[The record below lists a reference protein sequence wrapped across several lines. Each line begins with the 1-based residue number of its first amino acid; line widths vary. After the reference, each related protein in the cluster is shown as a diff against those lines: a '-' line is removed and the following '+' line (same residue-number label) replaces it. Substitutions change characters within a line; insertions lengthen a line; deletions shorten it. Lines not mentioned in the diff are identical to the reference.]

1 MESMKMTMKLFAI
14 TVVMMVAV
22 SSVSAAD
29 PPTPA
34 PMSAATTLFVPTAV
48 TALSAFV
55 FTLIF

>member
-1 MESMKMTMKLFAI
+1 MTMKLFAL

-34 PMSAATTLFVPTAV
+34 PMSAATTLFVPTAAV
-48 TALSAFV
+48 AALSPFV
-55 FTLIF
+55 FALIF